1 MFVPRIAP
9 EEAPQGYMARR
20 TAISEQATGVD
31 GIPATIDYRVE
42 EHATWKHIHELL
54 APVWDR
60 YAAEQMH
67 IARAQLDL
75 PIDHIPQLAFVSERL
90 EPLTGFRYIA
100 VPGTVP
106 GLSFFGA
113 LGRRLFSSTQFI
125 RWSGSIDYTEQP
137 DLVHEVGGHAV
148 SLANPELAEL
158 HQLAGLA
165 STAAPDQLT
174 EIAAVFWYSVEF
186 GVVREGAQW
195 KAYGTGLL
203 SSPGE
208 LAWFVDNAEI
218 RPLDV
223 AEMIA
228 TPYDIS
234 TYQPIIFGASDLDE
248 VHQMVGDYYRSLI
261 ANSTGTQSNSNHSEG
276 ASLVSP

>member
-9 EEAPQGYMARR
+9 EEAPSSYLARR
-20 TAISEQATGVD
+20 RQIARQATGIQGTPVR
-31 GIPATIDYRVE
+31 IDYLPE
-42 EHATWKHIHELL
+42 EHETWRRIHELL
-54 APVWDR
+54 APVWGR
-60 YAAEQMH
+60 HAAQELH
-67 IARAQLDL
+67 AARDALKL
-75 PIDHIPQLAFVSERL
+75 SSDHIPQLDLVTRHL

-106 GLSFFGA
+106 GSTFFGA

-137 DLVHEVGGHAV
+137 DVVHEVGGHAV
-148 SLANPELAEL
+148 SLANPKLAEL

-165 STAAPDQLT
+165 SVAAPDQLT
-174 EIAAVFWYSVEF
+174 QIAAVFWYSIEF
-186 GVVREGAQW
+186 GVLREAGEW

-208 LAWFVDNAEI
+208 LGWCAEHAEVQ
-218 RPLDV
+218 PLNI
-223 AEMIA
+223 AQMIA

-234 TYQPIIFGASDLDE
+234 TYQPIVFGASCLDE
-248 VHQMVGDYYRSLI
+248 VRETVGDYYRSLI
-261 ANSTGTQSNSNHSEG
+261 AHSGTKPPANYSQG
-276 ASLVSP
+276 ASLVSS